1 MLMMVLQEKQKPG
14 RKARIELPLEKKLE
28 VSRQSNGVL
37 YVSEFAREQGVS
49 RRSVYR
55 WRNEEAKLSAAVESQ
70 TSEPNSRKRM
80 QRSSAK
86 CSSGSQKRRKQT
98 KRDVASPAIVTN
110 VDFPSIQKIS
120 GEESLQLMGLSLN

>member
-1 MLMMVLQEKQKPG
+1 MLMMVLQGKQKPG
-14 RKARIELPLEKKLE
+14 RKARTELPLEKKLE

-37 YVSEFAREQGVS
+37 NVSQFAREQGVS

-55 WRNEEAKLSAAVESQ
+55 WRKEEANLRAAVESL

-110 VDFPSIQKIS
+110 VDFPSIQQRS
-120 GEESLQLMGLSLN
+120 GEENHFNFLVYC